1 MTDHSKDTRTKAQL
15 LAEIER
21 LQFRLQEA
29 EDALVVSGPQGEQ
42 VFSIAGAEHIY
53 RVIVET
59 MNEAA
64 LTVDP
69 DGTILFCNQ
78 RFCDL
83 MKSPIHEVVSRRV
96 TTFVARPQQLTWRAA
111 DGTAVPVQLSA
122 SPLQAGETLSLCLVA
137 SDLTELE
144 ESAHSIR

>member
-83 MKSPIHEVVSRRV
+83 MKTSISGALGRKI
-96 TTFVARPQQLTWRAA
+96 TTFVAEPQQ
-111 DGTAVPVQLSA
+111 
-122 SPLQAGETLSLCLVA
+122 SPLRAMLV
-137 SDLTELE
+137 E
-144 ESAHSIR
+144 

>member
-42 VFSIAGAEHIY
+42 VYSITGAEHIY

-83 MKSPIHEVVSRRV
+83 MKTPMEKVVGRKITAFAPEPHQQRLQSLV
-96 TTFVARPQQLTWRAA
+96 IDARAN
-111 DGTAVPVQLSA
+111 PVQRR
-122 SPLQAGETLSLCLVA
+122 LV
-137 SDLTELE
+137 L
-144 ESAHSIR
+144 R

>member
-1 MTDHSKDTRTKAQL
+1 MLEQRSKSCAGGSD
-15 LAEIER
+15 
-21 LQFRLQEA
+21 EA
-29 EDALVVSGPQGEQ
+29 EQTLEAIRSGEVDALVVAGPQGEQ
-42 VFSIAGAEHIY
+42 VFSLTGAEHIY

-83 MKSPIHEVVSRRV
+83 MKTPDPGGDGPQGDDLRRP
-96 TTFVARPQQLTWRAA
+96 APAA
-111 DGTAVPVQLSA
+111 A
-122 SPLQAGETLSLCLVA
+122 S
-137 SDLTELE
+137 
-144 ESAHSIR
+144 